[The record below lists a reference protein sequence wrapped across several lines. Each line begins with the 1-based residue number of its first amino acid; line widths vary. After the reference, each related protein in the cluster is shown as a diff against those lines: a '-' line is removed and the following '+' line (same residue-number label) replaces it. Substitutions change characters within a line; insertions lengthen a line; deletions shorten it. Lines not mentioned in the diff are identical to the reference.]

1 MVTPEEF
8 EQSYGRWE
16 ASLDDGSFE
25 EIFQALEEAV
35 GCLEAGHLSL
45 ERSIRC
51 YEIAARLAERCDQLL
66 SDAQLRV
73 SRLDEAVAVAQTGRR
88 ADRLDLDDENF

>member
-1 MVTPEEF
+1 MITPEEF

-35 GCLEAGHLSL
+35 GCLESGHLSL

-51 YEIAARLAERCDQLL
+51 YEIAARLAGRCDHLL
-66 SDAQLRV
+66 TDAELRV
-73 SRLDEAVAVAQTGRR
+73 SRLDEAVAGTGRGIGHPGEN
-88 ADRLDLDDENF
+88 DDDH